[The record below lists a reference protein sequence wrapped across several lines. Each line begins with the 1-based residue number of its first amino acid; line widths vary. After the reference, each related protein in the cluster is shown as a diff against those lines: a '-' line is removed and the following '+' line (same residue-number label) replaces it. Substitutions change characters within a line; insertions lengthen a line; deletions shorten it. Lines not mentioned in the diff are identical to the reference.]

1 MVFIRQEALCTI
13 HIIFHIS
20 FTYHVCLLVRITDL
34 AGSPHLEQVGR
45 EEAGFQR
52 NGKLAQSILHRISG
66 RENYTFNQNIYLIK
80 SIPEARIARCEPGK

>member
-1 MVFIRQEALCTI
+1 MFGVVFIRQEAPCTI
-13 HIIFHIS
+13 HIIFHIP

-45 EEAGFQR
+45 EETGFQR
-52 NGKLAQSILHRISG
+52 NGKLAQSILHRISE
-66 RENYTFNQNIYLIK
+66 RENYIFNQNTL

>member
-1 MVFIRQEALCTI
+1 MFGVVFIRQEAPCTI
-13 HIIFHIS
+13 HIIFHIP

-52 NGKLAQSILHRISG
+52 NGKLAQSILHRISE
-66 RENYTFNQNIYLIK
+66 RENYIFNQNTL
-80 SIPEARIARCEPGK
+80 SIPEARIVRCEPGK